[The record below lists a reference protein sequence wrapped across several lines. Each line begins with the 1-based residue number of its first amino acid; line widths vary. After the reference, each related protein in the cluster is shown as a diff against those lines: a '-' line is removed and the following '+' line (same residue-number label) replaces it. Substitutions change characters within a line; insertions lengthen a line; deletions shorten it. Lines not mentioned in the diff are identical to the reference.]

1 MENARRGIKCKAVKL
16 VVLCTH
22 ARAPSMSAS
31 RATAVP
37 SSTNALGTTTAVPS
51 STNALGTTTAHTK
64 SRRKDKS
71 ARKTVATVATT
82 TFAMDAV
89 RPLDQLIDLLAAE
102 EAALTHALKQTDES
116 LWTEVTRQQLAT
128 TARNAAQLV
137 AARLASMT
145 KTPYVTAMD
154 TAMAHVQARARA
166 HMHTHA

>member
-31 RATAVP
+31 RA
-37 SSTNALGTTTAVPS
+37 TAVPS

-154 TAMAHVQARARA
+154 TAMAHAQARARA